1 MLERAWMKGE
11 SAARLAPVAV
21 AIATLCFFSVGE
33 LFRFFLG
40 LVAIVGLVVLVMER
54 RQPRGAWFRWYV
66 ALFACIWLPIAFSA
80 ADAESMSTT
89 LTVAA
94 RYLIYLL
101 AGYWWIT
108 RFTDVGKPRPLLAG
122 AFAILL
128 FWCLDGVLQLATG
141 VNILGNEPLD
151 QQRLT
156 GMLGPRL
163 GYVLAFL
170 SPLFF
175 HAVRTFGERVPM
187 LWLTL
192 VPYILVILYGG
203 SRVSWMLLAVS
214 VLMYTGLLLVMRVRV
229 NGGKVALRL
238 VLVGAVCVVAILQ
251 TDWLKDRVTVLAGLA
266 SDDYD
271 TVNIAVTD
279 RLPHWQAAVRMFQA
293 NPVNGIGAKGYRD
306 AYFRYSDGDTTTRS
320 QPHLF
325 LLEVA
330 AETGAIG
337 LIGYGA
343 FFALILSRLWR
354 LLKERRFDA
363 VPWGFALLLAAF
375 PLSATLS
382 FYAHYM
388 SAMVWFLAMIFVGVA
403 AYEERSKGVRSDLQP
418 DGL

>member
-1 MLERAWMKGE
+1 
-11 SAARLAPVAV
+11 VAV
-21 AIATLCFFSVGE
+21 AIATLFFFSVGE

-40 LVAIVGLVVLVMER
+40 LVAVVGLVVLVMER
-54 RQPRGAWFRWYV
+54 RQPKGPWFRWYV
-66 ALFACIWLPIAFSA
+66 AVFACVWVPIALSA
-80 ADAESMSTT
+80 TDAESMSTT
-89 LTVAA
+89 VIVAA
-94 RYLIYLL
+94 RYLIYLF

-108 RFTDVGKPRPLLAG
+108 RFTNAGKPRPLLAG
-122 AFAILL
+122 VFAILL

-175 HAVRTFGERVPM
+175 HAVRTFGDRVPM

-192 VPYILVILYGG
+192 FPYVLVILYGG

-214 VLMYTGLLLVMRVRV
+214 VLLYTGLLLVMRVRV

-238 VLVGAVCVVAILQ
+238 ILIGAVCFIAIIQ
-251 TDWLKDRVTVLAGLA
+251 TAWLKERFTVLTGLA
-266 SDDYD
+266 SDDYE

-279 RLPHWQAAVRMFQA
+279 RLPHWQAAIRMFQA
-293 NPVNGIGAKGYRD
+293 NPVNGIGVRGYRD
-306 AYFRYSDGDTTTRS
+306 AYFRYSDGDTNTRS
-320 QPHLF
+320 QPHMF

-330 AETGAIG
+330 AETGTIG

-343 FFALILSRLWR
+343 FFVLILVKLWG

-388 SAMVWFLAMIFVGVA
+388 SAMVWYLAMVFVGVA
-403 AYEERSKGVRSDLQP
+403 AYEERSKRTRASLQP
-418 DGL
+418 GSIDGHENP